1 MIVGE
6 VHGAG
11 GEHRAEG
18 EAGES
23 GGGHPRP
30 AGQVLICNT
39 LHVVTVKN

>member
-6 VHGAG
+6 VHGPG
-11 GEHRAEG
+11 REHRAEG

-30 AGQVLICNT
+30 AGQIF
-39 LHVVTVKN
+39 KNLLNS